1 LTCAC
6 LGYALV
12 RGGQSVLM
20 VDADPGTDGL
30 SLFLLGKE
38 GQRQVQSFDPENTFV
53 GTLVNFKENKRV
65 AFRPRL
71 IHRRGDDH
79 GVTYDAIISG
89 KSLYG
94 EQEELTRQLAVPDLD
109 RATFREAIRYQFDQL
124 RTDGEFDYVLVDT
137 RGGFALESTDIC
149 ALADSFIVVTEPDFT
164 SFYQDRN
171 LLKRINHAAGELSSP
186 SVLRAIIVN
195 KATDVLKRDDRP
207 YLENLEVSFRAEL
220 EREFPIRFDETYP
233 VPVDIEALLAYKVQK
248 IPYVT
253 APGSL
258 FSFATLAAFSSILQ
272 IVTSQWSKEQV
283 DKWNEL
289 VDRVSAA
296 LHEKERLEE
305 QRESEK
311 RKRETEWEGLQK
323 KLQESDAT
331 IAALKDQLAEQKR
344 ALESERQRSDT
355 VFQLFSPLNPQAA
368 SSFQA
373 PAHPQVPSKLSSS
386 IPPVASS
393 LPVAAFAPGPSAL
406 KAGIPPAAFSRP
418 APAYTGSGP
427 GKAREPLSQPAKQRT
442 FGMMVVVLVV
452 LGCILLLGVGGYVV
466 FRHIKSSGSTSQPLS
481 QESSGTAPA
490 TAPVAPA
497 SNSPASVIPSA
508 NSNANPAP
516 SALSNS
522 KQTTSTGANSLTPQK
537 GSPAKSPRLAP
548 SSTLFNF
555 LTHPRV
561 SPSSSSSYSQISSI
575 LFQPSAASASNP
587 NAITYS
593 DIEQI
598 TTALSFF
605 YGAYN
610 AHNVNLMQG
619 AWKGMK
625 PEQASQFGAF
635 FKEQPTA
642 TISYQC
648 SDLKSVSSNTATCT
662 CVETTTISSG
672 GKPQS
677 DKGPFQFTFN
687 KDANGWFIADRR

>member
-1 LTCAC
+1 MTCAC

-53 GTLVNFKENKRV
+53 GTLANFKENKRV

-109 RATFREAIRYQFDQL
+109 RTTFREAIRYQFDQL

-258 FSFATLAAFSSILQ
+258 FSYATLAAFSSILQ

-305 QRESEK
+305 QRELEK

-355 VFQLFSPLNPQAA
+355 VFQLFSPSNPQAA

-373 PAHPQVPSKLSSS
+373 PAHPQVPSKLPSG

-393 LPVAAFAPGPSAL
+393 LP
-406 KAGIPPAAFSRP
+406 
-418 APAYTGSGP
+418 APAYTGSAP
-427 GKAREPLSQPAKQRT
+427 GKAGEPLSQPAKQRT
-442 FGMMVVVLVV
+442 VGTMVIVLVV
-452 LGCILLLGVGGYVV
+452 LGCILLLGAGGYLVL
-466 FRHIKSSGSTSQPLS
+466 RHLKSSGWISPPSS

-497 SNSPASVIPSA
+497 ANSPASVIPSA

-516 SALSNS
+516 SALSDS

-537 GSPAKSPRLAP
+537 GSPAKSPRIAP

-555 LTHPRV
+555 LAHSTL
-561 SPSSSSSYSQISSI
+561 PSAASSSYSQTSSI
-575 LFQPSAASASNP
+575 VFKPSVASASNP
-587 NAITYS
+587 NAITLS
-593 DIEQI
+593 DMAQI
-598 TTALSFF
+598 TTALKIF
-605 YGAYN
+605 YDAYN
-610 AHNVNLMQG
+610 AHSVNLMQG

-642 TISYQC
+642 SISYEC
-648 SDLKSVSSNTATCT
+648 SDLVSVSSDTATCT

-687 KDANGWFIADRR
+687 KDVNGWFIADRR